1 MNQHS
6 KMAAPSLAARLSMTW
21 PLSRLRAMPSSPTVM
36 MPVWMMSRI
45 RYIPEIYLGEIKLY
59 EPLLKVGSVSNIRL
73 SVSEGNIRARLAH
86 YMKK

>member
-1 MNQHS
+1 
-6 KMAAPSLAARLSMTW
+6 
-21 PLSRLRAMPSSPTVM
+21 MPSSPTAM

-73 SVSEGNIRARLAH
+73 SVSERNIRTRFDH
-86 YMKK
+86 HMESIMSE